1 MTYCLEH
8 VVVNRGAKKALDDL
22 SLTLDRGQVYGL
34 LGPNGAGKSTFLSTL
49 AGEFDP
55 AEGEITL
62 DEVALPVQQAQEL
75 ARMRA
80 LMPQQT
86 SLDFNLTARQ
96 VIGIGAYAFGGT
108 QTPWIAGLL
117 EQAAHWAGVTDWL
130 DMPMTQRSGGERQ
143 RIAFA
148 RILLQALAG
157 EHLTGKA
164 WLLLDEPTA
173 NQDPLQQQMVMAC
186 CRRLAHDRGFGVMA
200 AVHDLTLAA
209 QWCDSLVLLRS
220 GKLVAA
226 GGRDDVLT
234 QNTLRATIG
243 EALNVHIQRTPVPAV
258 VVF

>member
-1 MTYCLEH
+1 MTYRLEH
-8 VVVNRGAKKALDDL
+8 VVVSRASKQVLDDL
-22 SLTLDRGQVYGL
+22 SLTLNRGHVYGL
-34 LGPNGAGKSTFLSTL
+34 LGSNGAGKSTLLSTL
-49 AGEFDP
+49 AGELAP
-55 AEGEITL
+55 TGGAITL
-62 DEVALPVQQAQEL
+62 DEVGLPLKHADQL
-75 ARMRA
+75 ARLRA

-117 EQAAHWAGVTDWL
+117 EQAAHWAGVAGWL
-130 DMPMTQRSGGERQ
+130 DLPMTQRSGGERQ

-173 NQDPLQQQMVMAC
+173 SQDPLQQQMVMAC
-186 CRRLAHDRGFGVMA
+186 CQRMAHDRGFGVIA

-209 QWCDSLVLLRS
+209 QWCESLVLLRS

-226 GGRDDVLT
+226 GKRDDVLT
-234 QNTLRATIG
+234 QDTLRATFG